1 MRHLATA
8 FLLVSLLAGCG
19 KKENSA
25 DKKGTPEAPTPGEV
39 AENGAP
45 DRVMLTADEQQLG
58 GIRPGTLTQR
68 SMSGGLKVNGVLDV
82 PRKTSYP

>member
-1 MRHLATA
+1 MRYLATA

-19 KKENSA
+19 KKEDSA
-25 DKKGTPEAPTPGEV
+25 DKKGTPEASAPGEV

-45 DRVMLTADEQQLG
+45 ERVTLTADEQG